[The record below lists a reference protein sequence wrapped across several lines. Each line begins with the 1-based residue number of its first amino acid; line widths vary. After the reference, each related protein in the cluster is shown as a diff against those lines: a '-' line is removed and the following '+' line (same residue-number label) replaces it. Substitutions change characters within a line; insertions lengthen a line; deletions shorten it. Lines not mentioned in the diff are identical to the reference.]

1 MKLTFLKVTK
11 DKRTLLYTW
20 ISFSYPNSSVFF
32 PTSSSSFLSS
42 YILYITSKL
51 SCEYQVSQAII
62 GFIEIFGAL
71 CTLTPWEIL
80 WVKVK
85 GEQHSKC
92 KEIFL
97 VQGFIIFRLIWG
109 SNLVWKW
116 KILVFVW
123 SVDDVASCSF
133 CFCWFFQLSEIVSV
147 CCLN

>member
-32 PTSSSSFLSS
+32 PTSPSSFYLSH
-42 YILYITSKL
+42 ILYITSKL

-71 CTLTPWEIL
+71 CTLAPWEIV
-80 WVKVK
+80 WVKVNSTQNVK
-85 GEQHSKC
+85 KWDLFSR
-92 KEIFL
+92 
-97 VQGFIIFRLIWG
+97 GFYNFQVNLRFQ
-109 SNLVWKW
+109 LVWKW